1 LKLSLPPY
9 KLRSS
14 VPHPRPLN
22 RLLTSLPDD
31 TFARLA
37 ADLKTL
43 PLTRNKVF
51 YRYGDLVDHVYFPN
65 GGVASVSTAGAD
77 GRLVEAASIGDEGML
92 GIEASV
98 GEGARSQND
107 VTMQVPHSNIEVLSA
122 AAFRREVTR
131 GTALHELIDR
141 YRRALSGQ
149 MRQSAACNAL
159 HSIRSRC
166 CCWLLQTHD
175 RMHRDEFELSQEY
188 LAIMLGVRRQ
198 SVPAVSM
205 ALQDAGAIAYT
216 HGHMV
221 VLDRARLEVGS
232 CECYRAI
239 RAQFDRLRL

>member
-1 LKLSLPPY
+1 MPPHQ
-9 KLRSS
+9 LRS
-14 VPHPRPLN
+14 PAAHPRPLN

-51 YRYGDLVDHVYFPN
+51 YRYGELVDHVYFPN
-65 GGVASVSTAGAD
+65 GGVASVIAAGAD
-77 GRLVEAASIGDEGML
+77 GRLVEAATIGDEGML
-92 GIEASV
+92 GIEASF

-107 VTMQVPHSNIEVLSA
+107 VTMQVPHTNIEVLSA

-131 GTALHELIDR
+131 GTALQELIGR
-141 YRRALSGQ
+141 YGRALLGQ

-175 RMHRDEFELSQEY
+175 RLHRDQFDLSQEY

-198 SVPAVSM
+198 SVTAVAL
-205 ALQDAGAIAYT
+205 ALQDSGAIAYT
-216 HGHMV
+216 HGHMA
-221 VLDRARLEVGS
+221 VLDRARLEAGS